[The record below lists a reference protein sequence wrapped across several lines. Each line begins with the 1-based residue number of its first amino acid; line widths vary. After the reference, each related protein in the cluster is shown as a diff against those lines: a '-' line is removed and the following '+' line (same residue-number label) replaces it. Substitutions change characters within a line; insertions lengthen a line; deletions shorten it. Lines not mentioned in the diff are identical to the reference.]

1 MVGEHKPGR
10 LTLGKKKGSELIL
23 SSPGVLT
30 KKLAGIG
37 SEKEVGRR
45 EAGRH
50 SLMISAVGRSGID

>member
-1 MVGEHKPGR
+1 MVGEQEPGK
-10 LTLGKKKGSELIL
+10 LTLLKKGKWIL

-37 SEKEVGRR
+37 AEKEAGRR